1 MQVDMYFFLWICWSY
16 VSLHGNVIFLIRFT
30 SIQCETSFLL
40 HGHKR
45 QNPIFAFG
53 SVWPVLWDDFAFLN
67 LLLRHYLL
75 KFTESL
81 SLCGFY
87 LKFFIFEVPV
97 LKNYVFCYF
106 SAKKTPQIAV
116 TPNTGALEKK
126 RRMKDWLGMFHLKE
140 Q

>member
-16 VSLHGNVIFLIRFT
+16 VSLHGNAIFLIRFT

-53 SVWPVLWDDFAFLN
+53 SVWPVLWHDFAFLN

-97 LKNYVFCYF
+97 LKNYVF
-106 SAKKTPQIAV
+106 AILVQ
-116 TPNTGALEKK
+116 K
-126 RRMKDWLGMFHLKE
+126 RRRKLQLRQIPGPWKRKGDWRINLVCSI
-140 Q
+140 